1 MRGEKSVG
9 VSCVLCVFLHFV
21 FQSSERREL
30 SSRVVVR
37 ERAFLTREHARTLAG
52 GGREQK
58 IGILSPVVSCVSP
71 SFAFLSTSSAY
82 FFLIKNP
89 KENYP
94 HRRDVLHFIIRT
106 TRIF

>member
-9 VSCVLCVFLHFV
+9 VLRVLCVFLHFV

-30 SSRVVVR
+30 SSRVVVC
-37 ERAFLTREHARTLAG
+37 ERAFLTREHVKIRIAG

-58 IGILSPVVSCVSP
+58 SGILSPVVSCVSP
-71 SFAFLSTSSAY
+71 SFAFLSTSAY
-82 FFLIKNP
+82 FFLIKNQLSSQ
-89 KENYP
+89 
-94 HRRDVLHFIIRT
+94 RDVLHLIRT